1 VRHRPSIGNRAG
13 RREAG
18 SEGTARGRG
27 ARRKAGGEGAARGKG
42 AQEARREEGCGGNRP
57 GPRPGCGRGHRG
69 AGRDLRFRT
78 QLGLGIVPVAMAG
91 TGYAITA
98 SGVHATYAA
107 CAALQAAALLTILS
121 PAFRRAR
128 IKQA

>member
-1 VRHRPSIGNRAG
+1 VLGTGLAPGLAAAVAIAALVGIFGAPSNVLGITLIQI
-13 RREAG
+13 E
-18 SEGTARGRG
+18 TPDYLRGRVSSF
-27 ARRKAGGEGAARGKG
+27 
-42 AQEARREEGCGGNRP
+42 Q
-57 GPRPGCGRGHRG
+57 
-69 AGRDLRFRT
+69 T

-98 SGVHATYAA
+98 FGVHATYAA